1 MYYVHVVSMT
11 TPLYSTFQQP
21 PVDKAP
27 PIISDR
33 PHQFWQSLDAWC
45 SDITSDDMDRL
56 QELLK
61 SQDYEDEY
69 FKVPA
74 LGTHYSQ
81 RWAMEDLLAEQRE
94 GSEPHGRNNEIS
106 NITPATIAQLDNKPG
121 NANKFVIKF
130 YSSAWQLWE
139 LGLDYMKN

>member
-1 MYYVHVVSMT
+1 
-11 TPLYSTFQQP
+11 
-21 PVDKAP
+21 
-27 PIISDR
+27 
-33 PHQFWQSLDAWC
+33 
-45 SDITSDDMDRL
+45 MDSL

-61 SQDYEDEY
+61 SQDYDDEY

-121 NANKFVIKF
+121 NANKLVFILNFIMITGSNQVFEVNATAVQKK
-130 YSSAWQLWE
+130 E
-139 LGLDYMKN
+139 L

>member
-1 MYYVHVVSMT
+1 M
-11 TPLYSTFQQP
+11 
-21 PVDKAP
+21 DK
-27 PIISDR
+27 
-33 PHQFWQSLDAWC
+33 
-45 SDITSDDMDRL
+45 L

-61 SQDYEDEY
+61 SQDYDEEY

-81 RWAMEDLLAEQRE
+81 RWAMEDLLSEQRE

-121 NANKFVIKF
+121 NSNKLVDI
-130 YSSAWQLWE
+130 LI
-139 LGLDYMKN
+139 LGVRGYISFLFISNCS

>member
-1 MYYVHVVSMT
+1 
-11 TPLYSTFQQP
+11 
-21 PVDKAP
+21 
-27 PIISDR
+27 
-33 PHQFWQSLDAWC
+33 
-45 SDITSDDMDRL
+45 MDRL

-121 NANKFVIKF
+121 NANKFVITF

>member
-1 MYYVHVVSMT
+1 M
-11 TPLYSTFQQP
+11 
-21 PVDKAP
+21 DK
-27 PIISDR
+27 
-33 PHQFWQSLDAWC
+33 
-45 SDITSDDMDRL
+45 L

-61 SQDYEDEY
+61 SQEYDEEY

-81 RWAMEDLLAEQRE
+81 RWAMEDLLSEQRE

-121 NANKFVIKF
+121 NSNKLVSVLWVGDEYDIIFYHKTMNCDKNKKKVIL
-130 YSSAWQLWE
+130 S
-139 LGLDYMKN
+139 

>member
-1 MYYVHVVSMT
+1 
-11 TPLYSTFQQP
+11 
-21 PVDKAP
+21 
-27 PIISDR
+27 
-33 PHQFWQSLDAWC
+33 
-45 SDITSDDMDRL
+45 MDRL